1 MADTHLSTVGPT
13 GLMLAENIRRIR
25 TMRAWTYV
33 DLAARLAAAGRP
45 IPVLG
50 LRRLE
55 HGERRADADD
65 LTALAAVFGVG
76 VQQLLDAPSCAD
88 CGSAPPA
95 GYTCN
100 TCGLRPASDPP
111 RLRAVYH
118 PTMRR
123 MSHEEFAGH
132 QEMREMFAPFLDAAY
147 RDAAAFGQAMAT
159 LHEDVPATFKP
170 QELQP

>member
-1 MADTHLSTVGPT
+1 
-13 GLMLAENIRRIR
+13 MLAENIRRIR

-55 HGERRADADD
+55 DGKRRADADD
-65 LTALAAVFGVG
+65 LVALAAVFGVG

-100 TCGLRPASDPP
+100 TCGRGAS
-111 RLRAVYH
+111 
-118 PTMRR
+118 
-123 MSHEEFAGH
+123 
-132 QEMREMFAPFLDAAY
+132 
-147 RDAAAFGQAMAT
+147 
-159 LHEDVPATFKP
+159 
-170 QELQP
+170 

>member
-1 MADTHLSTVGPT
+1 MADTHPGTVGPT
-13 GLMLAENIRRIR
+13 GLMLADNVRRIR

-33 DLAARLAAAGRP
+33 DLAARLTAVGRP

-55 HGERRADADD
+55 DGHRRVDTDD
-65 LTALAAVFGVG
+65 LTALAAVFGVS
-76 VQQLLDAPSCAD
+76 VQQLLDAPSCTD

-100 TCGLRPASDPP
+100 TCGGDRVSDTPQ
-111 RLRAVYH
+111 LVAVYY
-118 PTMRR
+118 PAFRR
-123 MSHEEFAGH
+123 MSLEEIDRH
-132 QEMREMFAPFLDAAY
+132 QEMREMFAPVLDAAC

-159 LHEDVPATFKP
+159 LHEDVPPTFKP
-170 QELQP
+170 QEPQP

>member
-1 MADTHLSTVGPT
+1 MADTPPGTVGPT

-33 DLAARLAAAGRP
+33 DLAARLTAAGRP

-55 HGERRADADD
+55 EGKRRADTDD
-65 LTALAAVFGVG
+65 LVALAAVFGVA

-100 TCGLRPASDPP
+100 TCGLRPVSDPP
-111 RLRAVYH
+111 QLTAVYH
-118 PTMRR
+118 STVRR
-123 MSHEEFAGH
+123 MSHEEIADRQKLQRVLG
-132 QEMREMFAPFLDAAY
+132 PILDAAC
-147 RDAAAFGQAMAT
+147 RQVMDT
-159 LHEDVPATFKP
+159 SDVPATFKP
-170 QELQP
+170 QEPTP

>member
-1 MADTHLSTVGPT
+1 MADTHPGTVGPT
-13 GLMLAENIRRIR
+13 GLMLADNIRRIR
-25 TMRAWTYV
+25 GMRAWTYV
-33 DLAARLAAAGRP
+33 DLAARLTAAGRP

-55 HGERRADADD
+55 HGERRVDADD
-65 LTALAAVFGVG
+65 LTALAAVFGVS

-100 TCGLRPASDPP
+100 TCGLRPAGDTPQ
-111 RLRAVYH
+111 LTAVYY
-118 PTMRR
+118 PTFRR
-123 MSHEEFAGH
+123 MSSEEFAGH
-132 QEMREMFAPFLDAAY
+132 QERQALFAAVLDAAC
-147 RDAAAFGQAMAT
+147 RDAAAFGQAMAA

-170 QELQP
+170 EEPTP

>member
-1 MADTHLSTVGPT
+1 MADTHPGTVGPT
-13 GLMLAENIRRIR
+13 GLMLADNIRRIR
-25 TMRAWTYV
+25 GMRAWTYV
-33 DLAARLAAAGRP
+33 DLAARLTAVGRP

-55 HGERRADADD
+55 DGKRRVDADD
-65 LTALAAVFGVG
+65 LVALAAVFGVA

-100 TCGLRPASDPP
+100 TCGPRPASDPP
-111 RLRAVYH
+111 QLTAVYY
-118 PTMRR
+118 PTFRR
-123 MSHEEFAGH
+123 MSSEEFAGH
-132 QEMREMFAPFLDAAY
+132 QEMREMFAPVLDAAY
-147 RDAAAFGQAMAT
+147 RDAAIFGQAMAA

-170 QELQP
+170 QEPQS